1 MLSLAEREIVPSE
14 LREHEKT
21 NSAAGKRELEKLL
34 SGIASGERDA
44 LERLYELTRTAVYG
58 FALSCLGSTHDA
70 GDAMQDTYVRIWGA
84 AGQYKPHGTPM
95 AWIFTICR
103 NICLMK
109 LRKSG
114 REAYLDDG
122 EWNAIPEKSESLTF
136 EDREILG
143 DALKKLDE
151 TERRIVILHA
161 VSGMKHREI
170 ASELDMALATV
181 LSKYARAI
189 KKLKK
194 HIEGGGT
201 NE

>member
-1 MLSLAEREIVPSE
+1 MLSLAEREIIPSE
-14 LREHEKT
+14 LRDHEKV
-21 NSAAGKRELEKLL
+21 NNAAGKRELEKLL
-34 SGIASGERDA
+34 SGIASGERES
-44 LERLYELTRTAVYG
+44 LEKLYELTRTAVYG
-58 FALSCLGSTHDA
+58 FALSYLGSTHDA
-70 GDAMQDTYVRIWGA
+70 GDAMQDTYVRIWSA

-109 LRKSG
+109 MRKSG
-114 REAYLDDG
+114 REAYLDEN
-122 EWNAIPEKSESLTF
+122 EWNAIPEGNESLTF

-143 DALKKLDE
+143 SAMKKLDE
-151 TERRIVILHA
+151 TERRIVIMHA

-181 LSKYARAI
+181 LSKYARAL

-201 NE
+201 HE